1 MKERRERRGKV
12 GGGRAC
18 EGGRKKLSKKR
29 PINWCIDDGR
39 CCWYVRIL
47 AEQPEAMPMRSC
59 VFQNVLKSKPS
70 LFWEEKNVRVKNI
83 MRNNLLPVAV
93 QMGAPVHHRHPHQCL
108 PVTFHSHVRRNKAQE
123 VNMKVESE
131 WRKKVFARNYS
142 ASSKVK
148 YTAANSLFHFWYHW
162 SEVKSFKRWRS
173 CRYPPWDFKAGC
185 GRED

>member
-1 MKERRERRGKV
+1 
-12 GGGRAC
+12 
-18 EGGRKKLSKKR
+18 
-29 PINWCIDDGR
+29 
-39 CCWYVRIL
+39 
-47 AEQPEAMPMRSC
+47 
-59 VFQNVLKSKPS
+59 
-70 LFWEEKNVRVKNI
+70 
-83 MRNNLLPVAV
+83 
-93 QMGAPVHHRHPHQCL
+93 MGAPVHHRHPYQRL
-108 PVTFHSHVRRNKAQE
+108 PVMFHSHVRRNKAQE

-185 GRED
+185 GREEIAKINWEKKEERKKKCTHEGGGKKLYRSKERAVSTAKAVLVLAQTSFRWFTWVYFHAYLVMVGGVHTEKEKASCFLLRIT